1 MNMITP
7 QEYTINNMHQV
18 IPLKPDIENNLLE
31 VMKHKLMLY
40 DERLVRMEEKIRD
53 KNKCFTCLSDLF
65 KLLEAVCLW
74 TMVILL
80 WKKVFN

>member
-1 MNMITP
+1 MITP

-18 IPLKPDIENNLLE
+18 IPLKPDIENNMLE

-65 KLLEAVCLW
+65 KIAEAVLLW

>member
-7 QEYTINNMHQV
+7 QEYTINDMHQV
-18 IPLKPDIENNLLE
+18 IPLKPDIENNMLE

-53 KNKCFTCLSDLF
+53 KNKCFTCLSDWF
-65 KLLEAVCLW
+65 KFLEAVCLW